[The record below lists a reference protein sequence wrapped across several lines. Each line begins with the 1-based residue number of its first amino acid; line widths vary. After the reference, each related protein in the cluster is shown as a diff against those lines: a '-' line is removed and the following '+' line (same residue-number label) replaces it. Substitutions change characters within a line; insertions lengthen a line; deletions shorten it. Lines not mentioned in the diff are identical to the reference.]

1 MQLKPAQL
9 TQHLSQSLAS
19 SYLISGDEPLIVQE
33 CADAVRRA
41 AKEAG
46 CSERQCIVINHKDDW
61 IELGHAAGSLSL
73 FAERKLIEI
82 QLPSGKPATEGSK
95 ALLEYLE
102 GGSDDVLLI
111 VSGRID
117 KASQKSKWYTGL
129 DRAGVVMQVW
139 PVAAAELP
147 TWLQSRMHAVG
158 LQVDQDAI
166 TLLAER
172 LEGNLLAAAQEV
184 EKLKLL
190 HGENPIT
197 ASMVTD
203 TVSDNARYDA
213 FRLVDVALSGN
224 ARGAVRTL
232 RGLKA
237 EAVQPPVLLWALARE
252 VRLLADLK
260 RDITGGIAAVSAL
273 NQRGV
278 WRSRQPLVQ
287 KALNRLTGRDLAQ
300 LQALS
305 FQTDGASKGFLPG
318 IAWDALERLVV
329 IMAQGAP
336 GAKTTA
342 RRA

>member
-237 EAVQPPVLLWALARE
+237 EAVQPRFCSGPWLGKCVYSLTSRGILPVASLLS
-252 VRLLADLK
+252 V
-260 RDITGGIAAVSAL
+260 
-273 NQRGV
+273 
-278 WRSRQPLVQ
+278 P
-287 KALNRLTGRDLAQ
+287 
-300 LQALS
+300 
-305 FQTDGASKGFLPG
+305 
-318 IAWDALERLVV
+318 
-329 IMAQGAP
+329 
-336 GAKTTA
+336 
-342 RRA
+342 

>member
-1 MQLKPAQL
+1 
-9 TQHLSQSLAS
+9 
-19 SYLISGDEPLIVQE
+19 
-33 CADAVRRA
+33 
-41 AKEAG
+41 
-46 CSERQCIVINHKDDW
+46 
-61 IELGHAAGSLSL
+61 
-73 FAERKLIEI
+73 
-82 QLPSGKPATEGSK
+82 
-95 ALLEYLE
+95 
-102 GGSDDVLLI
+102 
-111 VSGRID
+111 
-117 KASQKSKWYTGL
+117 
-129 DRAGVVMQVW
+129 MQVW
-139 PVAAAELP
+139 PVTAAELP
-147 TWLQSRMHAVG
+147 TWLQTRMHAVG

-260 RDITGGIAAVSAL
+260 RDITGNIAAVSAL

-336 GAKTTA
+336 AAKTTV